1 MEAVVGMDESKL
13 PIFKSKL
20 QEIRSSLV
28 GDVEKVIQSSKKD
41 MSAPAPDITD
51 GAAQAYN
58 LQLMLELGEQDW
70 QRLKKVED
78 ALNKIK
84 TGNYGICSECEQP
97 IPEARLEVV
106 PFAEYC
112 VTCMNEIE
120 NEASNP

>member
-1 MEAVVGMDESKL
+1 MEASKL
-13 PIFKSKL
+13 PVFKARL
-20 QEIRSSLV
+20 HEIRTSLV
-28 GDVEKVIQSSKKD
+28 GDVEKVIKSSQKD

-70 QRLKKVED
+70 QKLKKVDD

-84 TGNYGICSECEQP
+84 NGSYGTCSECEQP

-112 VTCMNEIE
+112 VNCMNEIE
-120 NEASNP
+120 NEAQSNP

>member
-1 MEAVVGMDESKL
+1 MKANKL
-13 PIFKSKL
+13 PIFKTKL
-20 QEIRSSLV
+20 EEIRSSLV
-28 GDVEKVIQSSKKD
+28 GDVEKVIKSSQKD

-70 QRLKKVED
+70 QKLKKVED

-84 TGNYGICSECEQP
+84 TGHYGICSECEQP

-112 VTCMNEIE
+112 VGCMNDIE
-120 NEASNP
+120 KEAQSNP

>member
-1 MEAVVGMDESKL
+1 MEASKL
-13 PIFKSKL
+13 PEFKARL
-20 QEIRSSLV
+20 QEIRTSLV
-28 GDVEKVIQSSKKD
+28 GDVEKIIKSSQND

-70 QRLKKVED
+70 QKLKKVED

-84 TGNYGICSECEQP
+84 TGDYGTCSECGQP

-112 VTCMNEIE
+112 VACMNEFE
-120 NEASNP
+120 NGAQTKP